1 MCELANRAI
10 RNPDET
16 NQRRCTGYTAMPQAR
31 GTQRVLVE
39 GAKSAAAKIEA
50 EGPHNPRQR
59 NDSRG

>member
-31 GTQRVLVE
+31 GT
-39 GAKSAAAKIEA
+39 SADSLTPSWSMTRGNATIPVVDRRA
-50 EGPHNPRQR
+50 E
-59 NDSRG
+59 